1 MKEQARR
8 LCYEPG
14 AAVVVCPSSMVRCL
28 YFELLLKSLQIV
40 SVDVGNSPVVKVR
53 VSPMQK
59 LIALV
64 RYRLRGFSG
73 IGRGRPDEEV
83 NEMLAP
89 LVNQRRHRPLIEIIK
104 TATDQRKPFA

>member
-1 MKEQARR
+1 MAAARASQFHEVPKR
-8 LCYEPG
+8 
-14 AAVVVCPSSMVRCL
+14 MVRGSGCFL
-28 YFELLLKSLQIV
+28 
-40 SVDVGNSPVVKVR
+40 GNSPVVKVR

-83 NEMLAP
+83 NQMLTL
-89 LVNQRRHRPLIEIIK
+89 LVNQRRHRPVIEIIK
-104 TATDQRKPFA
+104 TATD